1 MKFEHFPQKLDL
13 KSLKRLKRFLK
24 IKYYQSLIKK
34 EKLKLGSI
42 TFDFKYIFF
51 TNIKIYEYVE
61 MRYTRQIVHGK
72 SLSERIDDLKWKT
85 DIYNIIAL
93 LLILLLVY
101 NYFYINIYSYY
112 FNIILPSNNF
122 DEKSITLNKFL
133 FENFLN
139 KKTLSDSLY
148 LLNLFNKSLNNSLF
162 EILLKYDLL
171 L

>member
-1 MKFEHFPQKLDL
+1 MKFEHFPKNLNL
-13 KSLKRLKRFLK
+13 KALKRLKRFLK

-42 TFDFKYIFF
+42 TFDFKYILF

-61 MRYTRQIVHGK
+61 MRYTRQITYGK
-72 SLSERIDDLKWKT
+72 TLSERIDDLKWKT

-93 LLILLLVY
+93 LLILFLVY
-101 NYFYINIYSYY
+101 HYFYVNVYLYY

-122 DEKSITLNKFL
+122 DEESISLNKFL

-139 KKTLSDSLY
+139 AKTLNNSLY

-162 EILLKYDLL
+162 EILLKYELL